1 MKSLVLVVLVAAAFA
16 LSLLAGKAWLPLGD
30 LGGDTPASAI
40 LIELRL
46 PRALLGLAIGGALGL
61 AGAVM
66 QGYLRNPLADPSL
79 LGISAS
85 AALGAVIAISL
96 GSSVTPVVVFAAA
109 MAGAAGAVVVLFALA
124 GRDASPV
131 TFVLAGTVMS
141 SVAGALTA
149 FLVSV
154 APNPFAT
161 AELITWLSG
170 ALTDRGLED
179 VVRAL
184 PLIIL
189 GCGLLALTAR
199 DLDALSLG
207 EDGARSLGV
216 DMTRLR
222 LLVVGGLCLTV
233 GAAVAVSGVV
243 GFVGLVVPHVMRGM
257 FGARPAALLVPSA
270 LGGAVLVLVAD
281 SLVRLT
287 PGAGEIRLGIVTAAI
302 GAPFFFALLWRM
314 KDRVA

>member
-1 MKSLVLVVLVAAAFA
+1 MKLVLGIAVIVAFA
-16 LSLLAGKAWLPLGD
+16 ASLMAGKAWLPIGD
-30 LGGDTPASAI
+30 ILGDTPAAAI

-46 PRALLGLAIGGALGL
+46 PRAILGLTIGAALGL
-61 AGAVM
+61 SGAVM

-96 GSSVTPVVVFAAA
+96 GSSSTPALVFAAA
-109 MAGAAGAVVVLFALA
+109 MTGAAGAVVVLLALS

-141 SVAGALTA
+141 SVAGAFTA
-149 FLVSV
+149 FLISI

-161 AELITWLSG
+161 AELVTWLSG
-170 ALTDRGLED
+170 ALTDRGLDD
-179 VVRAL
+179 VIRAV
-184 PLIIL
+184 PPIVL
-189 GCGLLALTAR
+189 GCALLALTAR

-222 LLVVGGLCLTV
+222 LLVVAGLCLTV
-233 GAAVAVSGVV
+233 GAAVAVSGIV
-243 GFVGLVVPHVMRGM
+243 GFVGLVVPHVVRGLI
-257 FGARPAALLVPSA
+257 GARPGALLIPSA
-270 LGGAVLVLVAD
+270 MGGAVLVLVAD

-287 PGAGEIRLGIVTAAI
+287 PGAGEVRLGIVTAAI
-302 GAPFFFALLWRM
+302 GAPFFFLLLWRM
-314 KDRVA
+314 KDRIA

>member
-1 MKSLVLVVLVAAAFA
+1 MRVVLALLVALAFTLSLV
-16 LSLLAGKAWLPLGD
+16 SGKAWLPAGD
-30 LGGDTPASAI
+30 LLADTPAQAI
-40 LIELRL
+40 LLELRV
-46 PRALLGLAIGGALGL
+46 PRALLGLAIGAALGL
-61 AGAVM
+61 SGAVM

-79 LGISAS
+79 LGISAT
-85 AALGAVIAISL
+85 AALGAVVAISF
-96 GSSVTPVVVFAAA
+96 GATVTPALVFVAA
-109 MAGAAGAVVVLFALA
+109 MAGAAIAVALLLALA

-131 TFVLAGTVMS
+131 TFVLAGMVMS

-161 AELITWLSG
+161 AELVTWLSG
-170 ALTDRGLED
+170 ALTDRGLD
-179 VVRAL
+179 DAARAL
-184 PLIIL
+184 PAIAL
-189 GCGLLALTAR
+189 GCVLLALTAR

-216 DMTRLR
+216 DMARLR
-222 LLVVGGLCLTV
+222 LLIVAGLCLTV

-243 GFVGLVVPHVMRGM
+243 GFVGLLVPHVVRGLV
-257 FGARPAALLVPSA
+257 GARPAALLVPSA

-287 PGAGEIRLGIVTAAI
+287 PGAGEVRLGIVTAAI

>member
-1 MKSLVLVVLVAAAFA
+1 MRVVLALLVALAFA
-16 LSLLAGKAWLPLGD
+16 LSLVSGKAWLPAGD
-30 LGGDTPASAI
+30 LLADTPAQAI
-40 LIELRL
+40 LLELRV
-46 PRALLGLAIGGALGL
+46 PRALLGLAIGAALGL
-61 AGAVM
+61 SGAVM

-79 LGISAS
+79 LGISAT
-85 AALGAVIAISL
+85 AALGAVVAISF
-96 GSSVTPVVVFAAA
+96 GATVTPALVFVAA
-109 MAGAAGAVVVLFALA
+109 MAGAAIAVALLLALA

-131 TFVLAGTVMS
+131 TFVLAGMVMS

-161 AELITWLSG
+161 AELVTWLSG
-170 ALTDRGLED
+170 ALTDRGLD
-179 VVRAL
+179 DAARAL
-184 PLIIL
+184 PAIAL
-189 GCGLLALTAR
+189 GCVLLALTAR

-216 DMTRLR
+216 DMARLR
-222 LLVVGGLCLTV
+222 LLIVAGLCLTV

-243 GFVGLVVPHVMRGM
+243 GFVGLLVPHVVRGLV
-257 FGARPAALLVPSA
+257 GARPAALLVPSA

-287 PGAGEIRLGIVTAAI
+287 PGAGEVRLGIVTAAI